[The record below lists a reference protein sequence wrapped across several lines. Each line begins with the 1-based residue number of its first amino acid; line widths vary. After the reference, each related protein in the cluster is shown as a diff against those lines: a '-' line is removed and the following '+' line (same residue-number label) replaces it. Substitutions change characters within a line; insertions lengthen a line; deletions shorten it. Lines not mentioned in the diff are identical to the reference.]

1 MKIHAQTLVVLYAN
15 NLNALKRRIA
25 QFNVTMIDA
34 QSDVDSPITLT
45 KLSAVSQSAATH
57 AAKNASNLHVLRRKN
72 VKASVMRNHVH
83 PSVRR
88 PFTTMRTSVVQRS
101 VN

>member
-1 MKIHAQTLVVLYAN
+1 VKIHAQTLVVLYAK

-25 QFNVTMIDA
+25 QFHVTQIHA
-34 QSDVDSPITLT
+34 QPNADSPISLT
-45 KLSAVSQSAATH
+45 KLSAVTQSAATH
-57 AAKNASNLHVLRRKN
+57 AAKNANNLHVLRRKN
-72 VKASVMRNHVH
+72 AEDSVMRNHVH